1 MVVFVTIAGMVAEAA
16 AAKVYVGLFKDDAVA
31 VIDTSTNKVLR
42 TISVPKGPHGL
53 VVTPDGAKVYVSS
66 DGDSTVSVID
76 TATDRVVRSVD
87 VGPNPHG
94 LAIAPDGSRVL
105 VSAWGANQ
113 ALFIDTAT
121 DQIVGRVPVAQAH
134 NGALE
139 CRRPHRLGRLA
150 AAGRH
155 RAGPHRR
162 RRPEG
167 GRARSARSH
176 PARARSE
183 SGWTPPLLHGRRAGG
198 RARAR
203 HHEPADRGADRGGRL
218 AASGAAHRGWAVG
231 TGAEPGPGRAGI
243 IDTSGD
249 TVAGTVTVGK
259 TPHWVGSSSD
269 GTLAYVTNEG
279 SNDVSV
285 VQLAGRKVV
294 ATIPVGNA
302 PRKVAVQ
309 PGVITSAARHRVQ
322 RGRAPRRRLF
332 LRAQGHPGPCRPAA
346 AAADRERRQ
355 HAAQPER
362 PGPGD
367 RP

>member
-1 MVVFVTIAGMVAEAA
+1 M
-16 AAKVYVGLFKDDAVA
+16 
-31 VIDTSTNKVLR
+31 
-42 TISVPKGPHGL
+42 
-53 VVTPDGAKVYVSS
+53 
-66 DGDSTVSVID
+66 
-76 TATDRVVRSVD
+76 
-87 VGPNPHG
+87 
-94 LAIAPDGSRVL
+94 APDGTRVL

-134 NGALE
+134 NGALSAD
-139 CRRPHRLGRLA
+139 GRTA
-150 AAGRH
+150 WVGSQQQGAH

-162 RRPEG
+162 PRPRR
-167 GRARSARSH
+167 RTARVPLDRT
-176 PARARSE
+176 PARTRPE

-198 RARAR
+198 GARAR
-203 HHEPADRGADRGGRL
+203 HDEPARSWRRSPVGASPHQAPLTADGR
-218 AASGAAHRGWAVG
+218 WALV
-231 TGAEPGPGRAGI
+231 PSQGPGELGI

-309 PGVITSAARHRVQ
+309 PGVITSAAPTASGGV
-322 RGRAPRRRLF
+322 ALARRRLF
-332 LRAQGHPGPCRPAA
+332 LRAHGHPGPCRPAA

-362 PGPGD
+362 PGPGH